1 MIHSKPLRFFPL
13 AALILWQMA
22 SGLGLGQVREGRA
35 WIEGMT

>member
-1 MIHSKPLRFFPL
+1 MIHPKPLLFLPL

-22 SGLGLGQVREGRA
+22 SGLGFGQVRESRA